1 MTLENHF
8 YNWLK
13 VINFGFPTLLYGL
26 AGLIWANHT
35 EQVTVKG
42 NYNTYLL
49 MLVGLLRFKFEDTDL
64 FKEIR
69 KPYTYSKMH
78 SIKLYT
84 QSVLIR
90 NGPIRST
97 SEILG
102 FFKK

>member
-42 NYNTYLL
+42 NYN
-49 MLVGLLRFKFEDTDL
+49 MCL
-64 FKEIR
+64 FINVSWVVEI
-69 KPYTYSKMH
+69 
-78 SIKLYT
+78 
-84 QSVLIR
+84 QV
-90 NGPIRST
+90 
-97 SEILG
+97 
-102 FFKK
+102 